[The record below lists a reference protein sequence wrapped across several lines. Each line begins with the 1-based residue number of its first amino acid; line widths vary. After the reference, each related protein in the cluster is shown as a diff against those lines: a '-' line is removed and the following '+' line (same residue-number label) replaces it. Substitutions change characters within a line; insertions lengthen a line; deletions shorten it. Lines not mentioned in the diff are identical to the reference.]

1 MYEIYWEIWC
11 LQSVLDN
18 SPVGG
23 GVPGANGLTDAIA
36 P

>member
-1 MYEIYWEIWC
+1 MLKIYEKQIGNAIE
-11 LQSVLDN
+11 LL
-18 SPVGG
+18 PVGG